1 MPNRINIL
9 KIKGKIVIRRWYQ
22 EEKFIDSAAY
32 DLLGDAI
39 RDIDSHEIELLETS
53 DMEAVNS

>member
-9 KIKGKIVIRRWYQ
+9 NIKGKTVVRRWYDAG
-22 EEKFIDSAAY
+22 FADSAAY